1 MSHPQVPTLNV
12 PAPAAAE
19 DVQATAASAAAA
31 APVAAAVAAAAP
43 AAVPGVL
50 AEGISALVKVESGKK
65 RTLNVDTAISDFLSQ
80 QIPIYTVALE
90 KILLGHP
97 HYSWIT
103 PAI

>member
-1 MSHPQVPTLNV
+1 
-12 PAPAAAE
+12 
-19 DVQATAASAAAA
+19 
-31 APVAAAVAAAAP
+31 VAAAAP

-50 AEGISALVKVESGKK
+50 AEGISALVKVEGGNGKK
-65 RTLNVDTAISDFLSQ
+65 RILNVDTAISDFLSQ

>member
-1 MSHPQVPTLNV
+1 MSHPQVPTLSV

-19 DVQATAASAAAA
+19 DVQAAAASAAAA

-50 AEGISALVKVESGKK
+50 AEGISALVKVEGGKK
-65 RTLNVDTAISDFLSQ
+65 RILNVDTAISDFLSQ